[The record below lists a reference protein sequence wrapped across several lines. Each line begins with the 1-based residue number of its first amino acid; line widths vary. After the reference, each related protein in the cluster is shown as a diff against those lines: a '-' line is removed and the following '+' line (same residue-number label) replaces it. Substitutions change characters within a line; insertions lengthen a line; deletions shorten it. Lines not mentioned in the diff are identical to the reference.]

1 MKKHAGGGKHLK
13 IVRIFCG
20 VLLAAMLAQV
30 NAPAQLKELRP
41 GFNLFTA
48 QQDVQLGKEAAAEVN
63 KQKTMVHNAEVDTYL
78 NAMLR
83 KLERSPYART
93 LNRDG
98 SREDQFPF
106 VIHAIYDKNINAF
119 SLPGGPVYINTGI
132 FDAADN
138 EAQLAGVISHEMSH
152 IVLRHGTNQ
161 ASKQN
166 LIALPAL
173 LAGALAGNSILGQ
186 LAQLGI
192 GLGANSVLL
201 KFSRSDEAQADYN
214 GAEIMADAGYNPIEL
229 GRFFEKLE
237 AKGGRESSL
246 EEFLSDHP
254 NPGNRVEA
262 IDNEIREMPRRSYV
276 DDETGQFQ
284 HIKDVVHRLAET
296 NAPRA
301 NGLGAGPAPAAP
313 TDRPSSRRIT
323 YSGRSYSFDYPDNWQ
338 VQADQH
344 ADAVTIA
351 PPSGIVQGA
360 GGQTLVGYGLEANYY
375 ARQSGSADLNRD
387 TQALIRQLKQSN
399 PDMRIGRDTRNIQVD
414 GQPALLS
421 TLYSRSPYRGE
432 QEVDALVTV
441 ARPEG
446 LFYVVFI
453 APQGLFDQIQPVFE
467 DMVRSIRFP

>member
-1 MKKHAGGGKHLK
+1 MKKHTGVGKHLK
-13 IVRIFCG
+13 IVRVFCC
-20 VLLAAMLAQV
+20 LWMAAMLAQ
-30 NAPAQLKELRP
+30 AQPKELRP

-48 QQDVQLGKEAAAEVN
+48 RQDIQVGQESAAEVE
-63 KQKTMVHNAEVDTYL
+63 KQKAVVRNPEVDAYL
-78 NAMLR
+78 NSMLR

-93 LNRDG
+93 LERG
-98 SREDQFPF
+98 GARENMFPF
-106 VIHAIYDKNINAF
+106 TIHAIYDKNINAF
-119 SLPGGPVYINTGI
+119 SLPGGPIYINTGI

-166 LIALPAL
+166 LIELPAL
-173 LAGALAGNSILGQ
+173 LAGALAGGSMLGQ

-201 KFSRSDEAQADYN
+201 KFSRTDEAQADYN
-214 GAEIMADAGYNPIEL
+214 GAEIMADAGYNPLEL

-237 AKGGRESSL
+237 AKNGRESSL

-262 IDNEIREMPRRSYV
+262 IDDEIRQLPRRNYV

-284 HIKDVVHRLAET
+284 HIKDVVRRLPGAT
-296 NAPRA
+296 AP
-301 NGLGAGPAPAAP
+301 GAAARGPAPAAP
-313 TDRPSSRRIT
+313 TDRPGSRLRS
-323 YSGRSYSFDYPDNWQ
+323 YSGRSYSFQYPDNWQ
-338 VQADQH
+338 VQTDRQG
-344 ADAVTIA
+344 DAVTIA
-351 PPSGIVQGA
+351 PPSGIVQAA
-360 GGQTLVGYGLEANYY
+360 GGQTLIGYGLQADYF
-375 ARQSGSADLNRD
+375 APQDGSADLNGD
-387 TQALIRQLKQSN
+387 TQALIRQLRQSN
-399 PDMRIGRDTRNIQVD
+399 PDMRVGRDTRNIEVA
-414 GQPALLS
+414 GRPALLT

-453 APQGLFDQIQPVFE
+453 APQSLFDQIQPAFE
-467 DMVRSIRFP
+467 DMLRSIRFP